1 MLADAAGSAM
11 ADDTEYVY
19 GRHDR
24 SMHLIF
30 LPRNHMQGLGTE
42 LYMVGIHKVL
52 LAQIQEL
59 EIVPTGPVVFVS
71 Q

>member
-1 MLADAAGSAM
+1 
-11 ADDTEYVY
+11 
-19 GRHDR
+19 
-24 SMHLIF
+24 
-30 LPRNHMQGLGTE
+30 MQGLGTE